1 MKYYR
6 PLNGVVAKN
15 KMKKDRKK
23 VNKETIVLVFNKL
36 FLNNKISQQ
45 VNTKS
50 DTTISYDREPKY
62 MFRGDLL

>member
-36 FLNNKISQQ
+36 FLNNEISQQ

-50 DTTISYDREPKY
+50 DTTISYDRKPKL